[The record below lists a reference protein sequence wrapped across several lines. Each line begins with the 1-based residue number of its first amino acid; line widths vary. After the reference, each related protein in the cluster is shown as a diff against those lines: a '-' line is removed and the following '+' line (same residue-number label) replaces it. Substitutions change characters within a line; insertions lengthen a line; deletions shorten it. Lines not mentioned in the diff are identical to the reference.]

1 MNLPRPTP
9 AFLLTLSLAGMLLVL
24 GWFSSPGNNPLE
36 LDRLRIAEGEWWRL
50 LSGNLVHYGLYHLLM
65 NLAALLV
72 CGYVFFLRCNLWL
85 YSGLLL
91 FSGFC
96 VGLGVYWGNPEF
108 VTYRGLSGVLHGL
121 IIFGFLF
128 SFKQT
133 PWINSIGLML
143 VVGKLIHEQST
154 AYQATDLQQLL
165 PVPVA
170 VDAHLYGAISGVL
183 FMMGYAAVHFYRR
196 HFTR

>member
-1 MNLPRPTP
+1 MNLPRTTP
-9 AFLLTLSLAGMLLVL
+9 ALWLTLSLAGVLLVL
-24 GWFSSPGNNPLE
+24 GWFSSSDNNLLE

-50 LSGNLVHYGLYHLLM
+50 LSGNLVHYGFYHLLM
-65 NLAALLV
+65 NFAALLV

-91 FSGFC
+91 FSGLC
-96 VGLGVYWGNPEF
+96 VGLGVYWGTPEF
-108 VTYRGLSGVLHGL
+108 MFYRGLSGVLHGL

-133 PWINSIGLML
+133 PWINGIGLML
-143 VVGKLIHEQST
+143 VMGKLIHEQSA

-165 PVPVA
+165 PVPVV
-170 VDAHLYGAISGVL
+170 VDAHLYGAVSGLL
-183 FMMGYAAVHFYRR
+183 FALGYAAVQGYRR
-196 HFTR
+196 RSIR

>member
-9 AFLLTLSLAGMLLVL
+9 ALWLTLSLAGVLLVL
-24 GWFSSPGNNPLE
+24 GWFSSPDNNLLE

-50 LSGNLVHYGLYHLLM
+50 LSGNLVHYGFYHLLM

-85 YSGLLL
+85 YGGLLL
-91 FSGFC
+91 FSGLC
-96 VGLGVYWGNPEF
+96 VGLGVYWGTPEF
-108 VTYRGLSGVLHGL
+108 MVYRGLSGVLHGL

-133 PWINSIGLML
+133 PWINGIGLIL
-143 VVGKLIHEQST
+143 VVGKLIHEQNA

-165 PVPVA
+165 PVPVV

-183 FMMGYAAVHFYRR
+183 FMMGYAAAHFYRR
-196 HFTR
+196 HFNR

>member
-9 AFLLTLSLAGMLLVL
+9 AALLPEKVSAKGRVL
-24 GWFSSPGNNPLE
+24 GWLSSSDNNLLE

-50 LSGNLVHYGLYHLLM
+50 LSGNLVHYGFYHLLM

-85 YSGLLL
+85 YGGLLL
-91 FSGFC
+91 FSGLC
-96 VGLGVYWGNPEF
+96 VGLGVYWGTPELMF
-108 VTYRGLSGVLHGL
+108 YRGLSGVLHGL

-133 PWINSIGLML
+133 PWINGIGLML
-143 VVGKLIHEQST
+143 VIGKLIHEQSA

-165 PVPVA
+165 PVPVV
-170 VDAHLYGAISGVL
+170 VDAHLYGAVSGLL
-183 FMMGYAAVHFYRR
+183 FALGYAAVQGYRR
-196 HFTR
+196 RSIR

>member
-1 MNLPRPTP
+1 M
-9 AFLLTLSLAGMLLVL
+9 L
-24 GWFSSPGNNPLE
+24 GWFSSSDNNLLE

-50 LSGNLVHYGLYHLLM
+50 LSGNLVHYGFYHLLM

-85 YSGLLL
+85 YGGLLL
-91 FSGFC
+91 FSGLC
-96 VGLGVYWGNPEF
+96 VGLGVYWGTPELMF
-108 VTYRGLSGVLHGL
+108 YRGLSGVLHGL

-133 PWINSIGLML
+133 PWINGIGLML
-143 VVGKLIHEQST
+143 VIGKLIHEQSA

-165 PVPVA
+165 PVPVV
-170 VDAHLYGAISGVL
+170 VDAHLYGAVSGLL
-183 FMMGYAAVHFYRR
+183 FALGYAAVQGYRR
-196 HFTR
+196 RSIR

>member
-9 AFLLTLSLAGMLLVL
+9 ALWLTLSLAGVMLVL
-24 GWFSSPGNNPLE
+24 GWFSSSDNNLLE

-50 LSGNLVHYGLYHLLM
+50 LSGNLVHYGFYHLLM

-85 YSGLLL
+85 YGGLLL
-91 FSGFC
+91 FSGLC
-96 VGLGVYWGNPEF
+96 VGLGVYWGTPEF
-108 VTYRGLSGVLHGL
+108 MVYRGLSGVLHGL

-133 PWINSIGLML
+133 PWINGVGLML
-143 VVGKLIHEQST
+143 VIGKLVHEQSA

-165 PVPVA
+165 PVPVV
-170 VDAHLYGAISGVL
+170 VDAHLYGAISGAL
-183 FMMGYAAVHFYRR
+183 FMIGYAVAHFYRR
-196 HFTR
+196 HSNH